1 MRLWRNAKIRTKV
14 TSGLVVAIAGMACFA
29 LAVIVDNQQRAAES
43 VRVGTLTQLSV
54 KVGNLLHETQRERGR
69 TAQFTSSKG
78 TAFGTE
84 LKAQQAAT
92 DMRVA
97 ELNTFIAAHVGGTP
111 AAVRTSVGAVRTSLE
126 GLTGLRAQAA
136 TLQPPGPIIAGYTAI
151 NRVLLGSIAVTVSQN
166 RNPTI
171 GIRLQAYLA
180 LLSAKE
186 DTGLERAQLTTVFT
200 SDRFAPGQQ
209 ATVVSLIAS
218 QRAYLTVFERAAS
231 PDVLQRWSD
240 AQASETFR
248 KVAALEKTALDRA
261 ATGGFGVAAADWF
274 NAATSK
280 INLYKQLEDYQTAG
294 ILTTA
299 TADARDARGTATRAV
314 VLAGILLAL
323 TMAAAILAVISITRP
338 LRQVTTVAEH
348 LATGDVSRVIDYES
362 QDELGHLA
370 DSFRRLARNLHESA
384 DLAAALAGGD
394 LTRTVQPHSEQD
406 LLGNAMRDTVGRL
419 NSIVSQISACGA
431 QLSQSADHLV
441 HGNTVLVENSH
452 NTSAKADSVSAAS
465 EQMIASIAEI
475 SRSTNHAASVAVDA
489 VATAIRAGEVIDT
502 LSTASQE
509 INGVVALIQTIASQT
524 NLLALNA
531 TIEAARAGDAGKG
544 FGVVA
549 EEVKQLAQ
557 QTAQATTSIT
567 DHVGSIQAGAAAAA
581 AAVAQIAEIVQQVN
595 DIATTIA
602 SAVDQQTA
610 TTSEIS
616 RSVTAVADAAG
627 INTKITA
634 DSAESTRT
642 LAVTAATL
650 HELVAQFTVRPS
662 QHRPATRDLPLPEY
676 IPNRAPR
683 G

>member
-1 MRLWRNAKIRTKV
+1 
-14 TSGLVVAIAGMACFA
+14 
-29 LAVIVDNQQRAAES
+29 
-43 VRVGTLTQLSV
+43 LTELSV
-54 KVGNLLHETQRERGR
+54 KIGNLLHETQRERGR

-78 TAFGTE
+78 TAFGAE
-84 LKAQQAAT
+84 LRAQQAAT
-92 DMRVA
+92 DTRVA
-97 ELNTFIAAHVGGTP
+97 ELNTFISANAGGAP
-111 AAVRTSVGAVRTSLE
+111 SAVRTAVGAVRTSLD
-126 GLTGLRAQAA
+126 GLTGLRSQTAA
-136 TLQPPGPIIAGYTAI
+136 LQPPGPIIAGYTAM
-151 NRVLLGSIAVTVSQN
+151 NRVLLGSIAVAVGQN

-186 DTGLERAQLTTVFT
+186 DTGLERAQLTTVFI

-240 AQASETFR
+240 TQASDTFK
-248 KVAALEKTALDRA
+248 KVAALEKTALDHA
-261 ATGGFGVAAADWF
+261 TTGGFGVTAADWF

-280 INLYKQLEDYQTAG
+280 INLYKELEDYQTAG
-294 ILTTA
+294 IQTTA
-299 TADARDARGTATRAV
+299 TADARDASRTATLAV
-314 VLAGILLAL
+314 VMTGILLAL
-323 TMAAAILAVISITRP
+323 TLAAAILAVISITRP

-348 LATGDVSRVIDYES
+348 LATGDVSHVVDYES
-362 QDELGHLA
+362 RDELGHLA
-370 DSFRRLARNLHESA
+370 DSFRRLARNLRESA

-394 LTRTVQPHSEQD
+394 LTRTVQPHGERD

-441 HGNTVLVENSH
+441 HGNAVLVENSH
-452 NTSAKADSVSAAS
+452 NTSARADSVSAAS

-475 SRSTNHAASVAVDA
+475 SRGTNHAASVAVDA
-489 VATAIRAGEVIDT
+489 VATAVRAGEVIDT
-502 LSTASQE
+502 LSAASQE
-509 INGVVALIQTIASQT
+509 INSVVALIQTIASQT

-557 QTAQATTSIT
+557 QTAQATASIT
-567 DHVGSIQAGAAAAA
+567 HHVESIQAGATAAA

-602 SAVDQQTA
+602 SAVDEQTA

-627 INTKITA
+627 TTTKITA

-642 LAVTAATL
+642 LAATATTL
-650 HELVAQFTVRPS
+650 HELVAQFTV
-662 QHRPATRDLPLPEY
+662 H
-676 IPNRAPR
+676 
-683 G
+683 